1 MNFHG
6 EILNYQVMSRII
18 KLPEDVANRIAA
30 GEVVERPASVLKE
43 LVENSLDAD
52 AHYIEI
58 SLKRGGKELVQVSD
72 DGEGMSPD
80 DVLLAIQRHA
90 TSKISSAE
98 DLNAI
103 STFGFRGEALP
114 SIASVSLLEII
125 SRQRNSDTAFR
136 ILIDNGEILEQGEI
150 SAQPGTTITTT
161 KLFDKIPARKR
172 FLKSDTSE
180 LSRCNDV
187 IIRLALANPD
197 VSFRVE
203 SDGRETIYLTSCAE
217 YIERIGQIFD
227 DEVLEKLQ
235 KIHYESGEY
244 SVFGFVGN
252 RTIHRARSSDEYF
265 FLNGRPIKSG
275 LLTAS
280 LHRAFSGLLPPKRY
294 PVAFV
299 YIESPP
305 ELVDVNVHPAKTEVR
320 FRREEAV
327 FGAVYRAI
335 SDAIGG
341 PAPAKTIKPLE
352 FAPQKA
358 ARQTELDFPQVKRPF
373 PGRKIVPHTLDI
385 EREISEAIGNIAA
398 EPHTQR
404 TVEPMPDFLQILDTY
419 IVARTR
425 DGMLIID
432 QHAAH
437 ERVLFEKV
445 MKAIET
451 EAFSGQRLLFPV
463 EIKLLPQWTVILA
476 KFLKKFS
483 SIGFEVEISSSDR
496 AVLHSVPS
504 FLKSGD
510 YSTVFREILQE
521 ISEFDIDAPDVFKN
535 FAATVACRAAIKAG
549 QKLSQDDMGALF
561 DSLFACEDPFHCPHG
576 RPTIVKFSRE
586 QLEKMFGRT

>member
-1 MNFHG
+1 
-6 EILNYQVMSRII
+6 MSRII

-30 GEVVERPASVLKE
+30 GEVVERPASVVKE

-227 DEVLEKLQ
+227 DEVLEKLK
-235 KIHYESGEY
+235 KIHYESEEY

-265 FLNGRPIKSG
+265 
-275 LLTAS
+275 
-280 LHRAFSGLLPPKRY
+280 
-294 PVAFV
+294 
-299 YIESPP
+299 
-305 ELVDVNVHPAKTEVR
+305 
-320 FRREEAV
+320 
-327 FGAVYRAI
+327 
-335 SDAIGG
+335 
-341 PAPAKTIKPLE
+341 
-352 FAPQKA
+352 
-358 ARQTELDFPQVKRPF
+358 
-373 PGRKIVPHTLDI
+373 
-385 EREISEAIGNIAA
+385 
-398 EPHTQR
+398 
-404 TVEPMPDFLQILDTY
+404 
-419 IVARTR
+419 
-425 DGMLIID
+425 
-432 QHAAH
+432 
-437 ERVLFEKV
+437 
-445 MKAIET
+445 
-451 EAFSGQRLLFPV
+451 
-463 EIKLLPQWTVILA
+463 
-476 KFLKKFS
+476 
-483 SIGFEVEISSSDR
+483 
-496 AVLHSVPS
+496 
-504 FLKSGD
+504 
-510 YSTVFREILQE
+510 
-521 ISEFDIDAPDVFKN
+521 
-535 FAATVACRAAIKAG
+535 
-549 QKLSQDDMGALF
+549 
-561 DSLFACEDPFHCPHG
+561 
-576 RPTIVKFSRE
+576 
-586 QLEKMFGRT
+586 